1 MLQYAPPYAFFIFM
15 HSLFNILTNVR
26 IDVRSAYRAAGIL
39 TRVVETKSLLEE
51 LSGKRSEATVAIG
64 AGRI

>member
-1 MLQYAPPYAFFIFM
+1 MQYAPPYSFFIFM

-39 TRVVETKSLLEE
+39 TRVVETKFLLEE

-64 AGRI
+64 ADRI